1 MGKYRLIRLNEVR
14 YTDDEYTLE
23 LWLDEGF
30 VLEPAFDK
38 DSEAAAAK
46 PKKKAT
52 KAAEEQP

>member
-30 VLEPAFDK
+30 VLESAFDK

-52 KAAEEQP
+52 KAAEE

>member
-23 LWLDEGF
+23 LWLDDGF
-30 VLEPAFDK
+30 KLEPAFDD
-38 DSEAAAAK
+38 DSEAAAT

-52 KAAEEQP
+52 KAAEE

>member
-23 LWLDEGF
+23 LWLEDGF
-30 VLEPAFDK
+30 VLEPAFDN
-38 DSEAAAAK
+38 DGEAAVAK

-52 KAAEEQP
+52 KAAEE

>member
-1 MGKYRLIRLNEVR
+1 MGKYRLVRLNEVR

-30 VLEPAFDK
+30 VLEPAID

-52 KAAEEQP
+52 KAAEE

>member
-30 VLEPAFDK
+30 VLEPAIDN
-38 DSEAAAAK
+38 DGEAAAK

-52 KAAEEQP
+52 KAAEE

>member
-1 MGKYRLIRLNEVR
+1 MVKYRLIRLNEVR

-30 VLEPAFDK
+30 VLEPTIDK

-52 KAAEEQP
+52 KAAEE

>member
-14 YTDDEYTLE
+14 YTDNESTLE

-30 VLEPAFDK
+30 VLEPAD
-38 DSEAAAAK
+38 DSEAAEK

-52 KAAEEQP
+52 KAAEE

>member
-30 VLEPAFDK
+30 VLEPAFDN
-38 DSEAAAAK
+38 DGEAAAK
-46 PKKKAT
+46 PKKKAN
-52 KAAEEQP
+52 KAAEE

>member
-23 LWLDEGF
+23 LWLEAGF

-52 KAAEEQP
+52 KAAEE

>member
-30 VLEPAFDK
+30 VLEPAIDK
-38 DSEAAAAK
+38 DSEEAAK

-52 KAAEEQP
+52 KAADE

>member
-14 YTDDEYTLE
+14 YTDDDYTLE

-30 VLEPAFDK
+30 VLEPATDK

-52 KAAEEQP
+52 KAADE

>member
-23 LWLDEGF
+23 LWLEDGF
-30 VLEPAFDK
+30 VLEPAFDN
-38 DSEAAAAK
+38 DGEEAAAK

-52 KAAEEQP
+52 KAAEE

>member
-1 MGKYRLIRLNEVR
+1 MGKYRLTRLNEVR

-30 VLEPAFDK
+30 VLEPAID
-38 DSEAAAAK
+38 DSEAAAK

-52 KAAEEQP
+52 KAADE

>member
-14 YTDDEYTLE
+14 YTDSEYTLE

-30 VLEPAFDK
+30 KLEPAFD
-38 DSEAAAAK
+38 DDGEAAAK

-52 KAAEEQP
+52 KAAEE

>member
-30 VLEPAFDK
+30 VLEPAFDN
-38 DSEAAAAK
+38 DSEAAAK

-52 KAAEEQP
+52 KAAEEQT

>member
-30 VLEPAFDK
+30 VLEPVIDK

-52 KAAEEQP
+52 KAAEE

>member
-23 LWLDEGF
+23 LWLEDGF
-30 VLEPAFDK
+30 LLEPAFDK

-52 KAAEEQP
+52 KAAEE

>member
-30 VLEPAFDK
+30 VLAPAFDE
-38 DSEAAAAK
+38 DSEAAADK

-52 KAAEEQP
+52 KAAEE

>member
-23 LWLDEGF
+23 LWQDEGF
-30 VLEPAFDK
+30 VLEPTPDN
-38 DSEAAAAK
+38 DSEVAAK

-52 KAAEEQP
+52 KAADE

>member
-30 VLEPAFDK
+30 VLEPVDE
-38 DSEAAAAK
+38 DSEAAAK

-52 KAAEEQP
+52 KAAEE

>member
-14 YTDDEYTLE
+14 YTDNEYTLE
-23 LWLDEGF
+23 LWLEDGF
-30 VLEPAFDK
+30 VLEPAIEK

-52 KAAEEQP
+52 KAAEE

>member
-23 LWLDEGF
+23 LWIEDGF
-30 VLEPAFDK
+30 VLEPAFDN

-46 PKKKAT
+46 PKKKAI
-52 KAAEEQP
+52 KAAEE

>member
-23 LWLDEGF
+23 LWLDDGF
-30 VLEPAFDK
+30 VLEPTSDN
-38 DSEAAAAK
+38 DSEAAAPK

-52 KAAEEQP
+52 KAADE